1 MSKDSRSSSH
11 RRRPLLVA
19 ILGWSIVLVLLSGI
33 GAFLA
38 VGANGPPDPRLESA
52 GSPPEAAGVPEFGE
66 IAFRVTPAR
75 GTGLPATA
83 ERCALLADTEVERQM
98 GLMGRSDLGDYDAM
112 IFRFEA
118 DTTGTFYMRNVPM
131 ALSIAW
137 FDASGRFVSSADM
150 GPCPDQEGC
159 PQYPPAGPYRFAL
172 EVQKGGLERLGV
184 ATDSVL
190 SLGGACSAPRV

>member
-1 MSKDSRSSSH
+1 MA
-11 RRRPLLVA
+11 V
-19 ILGWSIVLVLLSGI
+19 LGWSIVVVLLCGL

-52 GSPPEAAGVPEFGE
+52 GSSGEAADVVEFGE
-66 IAFRVTPAR
+66 ISFRVTPAR
-75 GTGLPATA
+75 GKGIPATT
-83 ERCALLADTEVERQM
+83 ERCALLADTELERQK

-112 IFRFEA
+112 IFRFDA

-150 GPCPDQEGC
+150 APCPDQEGC
-159 PQYPPAGPYRFAL
+159 PQYAPAGPYRFAL

-184 ATDSVL
+184 APDSVL
-190 SLGGACSAPRV
+190 TFGGACSGSRA